1 MLRLNYDSILIKLD
15 KEYLD
20 YKIVEIQASFITVA
34 SVLNDGYSIL
44 EGCHSLQ
51 FPLFASKYKNYP
63 HLMEFAKNEYESL
76 LNANDKGVNIE
87 IGQGD
92 TINLPYSNSTKK
104 EITKMLTKAI
114 KQLSNI

>member
-1 MLRLNYDSILIKLD
+1 
-15 KEYLD
+15 
-20 YKIVEIQASFITVA
+20 
-34 SVLNDGYSIL
+34 
-44 EGCHSLQ
+44 
-51 FPLFASKYKNYP
+51 
-63 HLMEFAKNEYESL
+63 MEFAKNEYESL